1 MSDHDDSHTVET
13 LDGALRGAEV
23 GGRTRRWLLER
34 AAVGAAGVA
43 AGAALA
49 PGGSAAASNGGNSV
63 PAFGRV
69 AVTTE
74 ALTVVLLTELLRRV
88 DRHPE
93 VPAAAKAVIEGA
105 YAAEVDHLRFTSENW
120 RPTTTTFWIPDGIF
134 GGSGDALDLTAFGQ
148 VLLAS
153 ETLFVNLYLIGVTVF
168 ARENKETYARYAAE
182 LAGCEAE
189 HRVLAASLVG
199 VTPPDDVGFEVYSID
214 RPDGIQQALEQAG
227 VGFGAQGA
235 APGAFYTLTDPVMTP
250 PVQIRSNSPA

>member
-1 MSDHDDSHTVET
+1 
-13 LDGALRGAEV
+13 
-23 GGRTRRWLLER
+23 
-34 AAVGAAGVA
+34 
-43 AGAALA
+43 
-49 PGGSAAASNGGNSV
+49 
-63 PAFGRV
+63 
-69 AVTTE
+69 
-74 ALTVVLLTELLRRV
+74 
-88 DRHPE
+88 
-93 VPAAAKAVIEGA
+93 
-105 YAAEVDHLRFTSENW
+105 
-120 RPTTTTFWIPDGIF
+120 
-134 GGSGDALDLTAFGQ
+134 

-168 ARENKETYARYAAE
+168 ARESKETFARYAAE